1 MSEFLHNTPDE
12 RKAML
17 KEILLRLHQG
27 EQPEA
32 LKRQLSTLLHAI
44 PYQEVVAV
52 EEELIA
58 QGLLS
63 TDEIQLFCDHHS
75 EILEGAIDVSGAK
88 EVPAGH
94 PIDTFRAENVAL
106 GQVIS
111 EYYA

>member
-17 KEILLRLHQG
+17 KELLLRLHQG

-58 QGLLS
+58 QG
-63 TDEIQLFCDHHS
+63 
-75 EILEGAIDVSGAK
+75 ID
-88 EVPAGH
+88 
-94 PIDTFRAENVAL
+94 R
-106 GQVIS
+106 
-111 EYYA
+111 

>member
-12 RKAML
+12 RKTML

-32 LKRQLSTLLHAI
+32 LKRQLSTLLHTI

-52 EEELIA
+52 EQELID

-63 TDEIQLFCDHHS
+63 TDEIQIFCDHHS
-75 EILEGAIDVSGAK
+75 EILEGAIDVSGA
-88 EVPAGH
+88 
-94 PIDTFRAENVAL
+94 
-106 GQVIS
+106 
-111 EYYA
+111 